1 MWKRLKEFILKD
13 VKDENEIKMYAVIL
27 RMTLLVMLLYYG
39 VSLGNAVV
47 MLRAAE
53 GAGAVCGI
61 ALCIWLLWLTY
72 HNRTRL
78 AASVFSLSFM
88 FLMLAHAHMFGTE
101 TSVFHFVYI
110 QIVMLYV
117 LDYLSLKW
125 KIFWAG
131 LAVLFRMGMYQ
142 YVMATDTL
150 YTIGRGECA
159 FWQGTHLI
167 TASVLLVV
175 TVSAATQDFREMQ
188 DKLVTYNRKLKNIAS
203 IDPLTGLRNRRSALE
218 YLQEE
223 VERYGSGEFSA
234 LTIAIGDIDFFKRIN
249 DTYGHNYGDLVLKT
263 LADLF
268 KHFMKGKGRAARWG
282 GEEFLV
288 IFHNINGDDATEML
302 SELRHCIHHTDFR
315 LGADVVR
322 LTMTFGV
329 SEYDLRKKAEDTID
343 DADQKL
349 YRGKESGR
357 DRIVY

>member
-1 MWKRLKEFILKD
+1 MWKRLKEFILRD
-13 VKDENEIKMYAVIL
+13 VVDENEIKMYAVIL
-27 RMTLLVMLLYYG
+27 RMTLSVMLLYYG
-39 VSLGNAVV
+39 ITLGNAVV
-47 MLRAAE
+47 MARLAE
-53 GAGAVCGI
+53 GVGAASGI
-61 ALCIWLLWLTY
+61 ALCIWLFWLTY

-78 AASVFSLSFM
+78 AVSLFNLSFM
-88 FLMLAHAHMFGTE
+88 FLMLAHAHMFGTQ

-110 QIVMLYV
+110 QIVLLYV

-125 KIFWAG
+125 KVFWAVM
-131 LAVLFRMGMYQ
+131 AVFFRMGVYE
-142 YVMATDTL
+142 YVSNTDTM
-150 YTIGRGECA
+150 YRITEGECVL
-159 FWQGTHLI
+159 WQGVHLF
-167 TASVLLVV
+167 TASTLLVFIV
-175 TVSAATQDFREMQ
+175 TAATQDFREMQ

-203 IDPLTGLRNRRSALE
+203 VDPLTGLRNRRSAME

-223 VERYGSGEFSA
+223 VERYSGGEFSA

-282 GEEFLV
+282 GEEFLF
-288 IFHNINGDDATEML
+288 IFHNINGDDAVEML
-302 SELRHCIHHTDFR
+302 AELRRTIHHTDFR

-329 SEYDLRKKAEDTID
+329 SEYDLRKAAEETID

-349 YRGKESGR
+349 YRGKKSGR
-357 DRIVY
+357 DRIIY